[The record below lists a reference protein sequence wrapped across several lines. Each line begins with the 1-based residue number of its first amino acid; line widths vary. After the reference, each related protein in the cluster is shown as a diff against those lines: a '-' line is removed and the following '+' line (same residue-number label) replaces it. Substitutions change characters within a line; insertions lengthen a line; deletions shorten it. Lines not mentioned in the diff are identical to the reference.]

1 MVGKQT
7 ILIVDDDQDI
17 VKLLKITFQ
26 NLGYDVIPA
35 YNGYQA
41 LGAAIIE
48 RPDLI
53 ILDVMLPQINGY
65 EISRILKEDMEKG
78 YFKKEIPIIILTAR
92 KVGNEQ
98 EEEVLRAWAQAE
110 EYVYK
115 PIDIN
120 KLTELAQ
127 KYLTAKP

>member
-1 MVGKQT
+1 MSGKQT

-17 VKLLKITFQ
+17 VKLLKLTFQ
-26 NLGYDVIPA
+26 NQGYDVIPA
-35 YNGYQA
+35 YGGYEA

-65 EISRILKEDMEKG
+65 EISRIIKEDIEKG
-78 YFKKEIPIIILTAR
+78 YFKKNIPIIILTAR

-98 EEEVLRAWAQAE
+98 EEEVLSAWAKAE

-115 PIDIN
+115 PIDISL
-120 KLTELAQ
+120 LTELVQ
-127 KYLTAKP
+127 KHIQST